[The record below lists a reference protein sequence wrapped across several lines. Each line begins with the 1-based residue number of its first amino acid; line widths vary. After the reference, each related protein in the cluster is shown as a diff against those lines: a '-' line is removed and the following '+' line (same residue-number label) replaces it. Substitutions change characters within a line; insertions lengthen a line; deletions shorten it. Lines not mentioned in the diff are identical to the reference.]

1 MILHVACLPFP
12 SHQGTQAA
20 IDAMLS
26 ASVDSDPSTH
36 LLTYSHGAYPRVT
49 AYGHHRIPDFPKVR
63 SLRSGPSWG
72 KVALD
77 ARGVASIRDLARRLQ
92 PRAIVAHH
100 IEAAATSLA
109 AQVAPVH
116 YFAHTSLSHELPV
129 YFPRVAGRAIS
140 AIGSTLERSVCARA
154 AGVAAVAPSLAN
166 LLPNASYIP
175 VPWSHSAERSHRHE
189 ARAALGLPLDARVCL
204 YAGNLDRYQGWEDL
218 FDALTRLRR
227 IVPGA
232 RLLVATVSDV
242 GPARRAA
249 RIRGIEN
256 AVDFR
261 ALSSERARIEAH
273 AAADIA
279 WVPRRT
285 TGGLP
290 IKMLDAFARELP
302 VVAQER
308 AAAGLPV
315 AGACAV
321 VGNDDPH
328 ELAAEAARLFADPR
342 AARGLRERASAYL
355 RAHHST
361 AAYLHAMRSWL
372 GAANPSRT
380 EARRRVPH
388 PRAERG
394 LPAR

>member
-26 ASVDSDPSTH
+26 ASADSGTSTH
-36 LLTYSHGAYPRVT
+36 LLTYAHGAYERVT
-49 AYGHHRIPDFPKVR
+49 VYGHHRIPDFPKVR

-77 ARGVASIRDLARRLQ
+77 ARGVASIRDLARRLR

-109 AQVAPVH
+109 ASVAPVH
-116 YFAHTSLSHELPV
+116 YFAHTSVSHELPV
-129 YFPRVAGRAIS
+129 YFPRLPKKAIS
-140 AIGSTLERSVCARA
+140 AIGSALERWVSARA
-154 AGVAAVAPSLAN
+154 AGVAAVAPSLAG
-166 LLPNASYIP
+166 LLPKASYIP
-175 VPWSHSAERSHRHE
+175 VPWSPAGEQPRTHE
-189 ARAALGLPLDARVCL
+189 ARAALGLPRDARICL

-218 FDALTRLRR
+218 FDALLRLGRV
-227 IVPGA
+227 VPGA
-232 RLLVATVSDV
+232 RLLVATASDV

-249 RIRGIEN
+249 RVRGIEK

-261 ALSSERARIEAH
+261 GLGSERARMQVH

-285 TGGLP
+285 AGGLP

-302 VVAQER
+302 VVAAER
-308 AAAGLPV
+308 ATAGLPV
-315 AGACAV
+315 GGACAV
-321 VGNDDPH
+321 VSNDDPH
-328 ELAAEAARLFADPR
+328 ALAAEAARLFAEPR
-342 AARGLRERASAYL
+342 AATRQRERASEYL
-355 RAHHST
+355 RAHHSA
-361 AAYLHAMRSWL
+361 AAYLDAMRGWL
-372 GAANPSRT
+372 GAANLSRT
-380 EARRRVPH
+380 EARPRARR
-388 PRAERG
+388 PRAEPE